1 MRVDELSFP
10 HPAALYR
17 GDGSD
22 SVAVIHRHAPVGS
35 GRGWARIDESA
46 AGLDP
51 GYLYIEYHSGDAI
64 VYAVGGDASD
74 DPPQE
79 AYRDPRLTPRGEYFE
94 MADAEGARRAA
105 AALSQKTR
113 REHDALRAGTFV
125 VTGRTEDGDWSVT
138 VGPATS
144 GGTRLVLR
152 NGAEALRLM
161 TTAAPR
167 ADLERARAATV
178 EIEATEAVD
187 RAWYDWRF
195 GRAHRTLRLTLGPH
209 GGEV

>member
-1 MRVDELSFP
+1 MRVDELTFT

-22 SVAVIHRHAPVGS
+22 SVAVIHRHAPVGA
-35 GRGWARIDESA
+35 GRGWAKVDESA

-64 VYAVGGDASD
+64 VYAVEGDASD

-94 MADAEGARRAA
+94 MADVEGARHAA
-105 AALSQKTR
+105 AALSEKTR
-113 REHDALRAGTFV
+113 REHDALRAATFV

-152 NGAEALRLM
+152 NATEKPRLL
-161 TTAAPR
+161 TTTAPR
-167 ADLERARAATV
+167 AELERARRAAV
-178 EIEATEAVD
+178 EIEAAEAVD
-187 RAWYDWRF
+187 RAWYDWRP
-195 GRAHRTLRLTLGPH
+195 GRTRRAVHLTLGPH